1 VKEGFALPLEKGNVY
16 GYIKKEEY
24 NNLSEEF
31 RKNYFPIVET
41 ENFYLFHRKE
51 KGTRFHRLTGPGVYP
66 GHNP

>member
-1 VKEGFALPLEKGNVY
+1 LTLLDSFALPLEKGNVY

-41 ENFYLFHRKE
+41 ENFFLITNAQNYNTLRE
-51 KGTRFHRLTGPGVYP
+51 KIFPFFIY
-66 GHNP
+66 